1 MGRSR
6 VDDALAV
13 IANLAKRISQPPG
26 FESPLAKAGKAL
38 HDEIVRLRE
47 CVEQRDRATTDGAKC
62 PMCGSPRT
70 LVGPDSWSCNGCYPT
85 CPKELYPLDPA
96 TP

>member
-1 MGRSR
+1 MGRTT
-6 VDDALAV
+6 VEEALKV
-13 IANLAKRISQPPG
+13 IANEAIVLG
-26 FESPLAKAGKAL
+26 SPFGSNPMARAGKAL
-38 HDEIVRLRE
+38 HDEIERLRE
-47 CVEQRDRATTDGAKC
+47 CVKQRDKATADGDTC